1 MSDILRKDLAERR
14 PDLLVIADIIP
25 KEDGVRVLDLGCGS
39 GSLLKL
45 LHDEK
50 GIHGIGVEIS
60 QKKIIDCIARGV
72 PVMHMDLD
80 NDLEYIENDTF
91 DYVALSRTIQTVR
104 RPDLLIQQILRIG
117 TLGVISFINFGYIGV
132 RAQLVFNGRMPETKT
147 LPDHWFSTDNIHLGT
162 IQDFRNLCSELS
174 VNIVREIPLSQHNK
188 FLANLMPNM
197 FAPTCVFVISR
208 R

>member
-1 MSDILRKDLAERR
+1 MSDLLRQDLAERR

-45 LHDEK
+45 LNDEK
-50 GIHGIGVEIS
+50 GIKGIGVEIS
-60 QKKIIDCIARGV
+60 QQKIISCIARGV

-80 NDLEYIENDTF
+80 NDLEYIESDTF
-91 DYVALSRTIQTVR
+91 DYVALSRTIQAVR
-104 RPDLLIQQILRIG
+104 RPDMLIQQILRIG

-132 RAQLVFNGRMPETKT
+132 RAQLSFYGKMPETKT
-147 LPDHWFSTDNIHLGT
+147 LPDHWFDTDNIHLGT
-162 IQDFRNLCSELS
+162 VQDFRDLCANLG
-174 VNIVREIPLSQHNK
+174 VNIVREIPLSKHNK
-188 FLANLMPNM
+188 FLANLMPNL

>member
-1 MSDILRKDLAERR
+1 MSDLLRQDLAERR

-25 KEDGVRVLDLGCGS
+25 KEEGVRVLDLGCGS

-45 LHDEK
+45 LNDEK
-50 GIHGIGVEIS
+50 GIKGIGVEIS
-60 QKKIIDCIARGV
+60 QQKIISCIARGV

-80 NDLEYIENDTF
+80 NDLEYIESDTF
-91 DYVALSRTIQTVR
+91 DYVALSRTIQAVR
-104 RPDLLIQQILRIG
+104 RPDMLIQQILRIG

-132 RAQLVFNGRMPETKT
+132 RAQLSFYGKMPETKT
-147 LPDHWFSTDNIHLGT
+147 LPDHWFDTDNIHLGT
-162 IQDFRNLCSELS
+162 VQDFRDLCANLG
-174 VNIVREIPLSQHNK
+174 VNIVREIPLSKHNK
-188 FLANLMPNM
+188 FLANLMPNL

>member
-1 MSDILRKDLAERR
+1 MSDLLRQDLAERR

-50 GIHGIGVEIS
+50 GIKGIGVEIS
-60 QKKIIDCIARGV
+60 QDKIIACIARGV

-80 NDLEYIENDTF
+80 NDLQYIESDTF
-91 DYVALSRTIQTVR
+91 DYVALSRTIQAVR
-104 RPDLLIQQILRIG
+104 RPDMLIQQILRIG

-132 RAQLVFNGRMPETKT
+132 RAQLSFYGKMPETKT
-147 LPDHWFSTDNIHLGT
+147 LPDHWFDTDNIHLGT
-162 IQDFRNLCSELS
+162 IQDFRELCANLG
-174 VNIVREIPLSQHNK
+174 VNIVHEIPLAQNNK
-188 FLANLMPNM
+188 FLAKLAPNL